1 MLTPPHHAER
11 IGPHWIWIEGD
22 MCVTVI
28 DGDTTPEHVIAMQRK
43 SRLLFDEFGFILS
56 LVDARQAGTIT
67 PEARRLSASYQREHP
82 VPGAVAVFGVGAV
95 LRAINALYSRAVAYL
110 TNSQREMALF
120 QTEAEARAWLDGQR
134 RRLRRPPTSP

>member
-1 MLTPPHHAER
+1 
-11 IGPHWIWIEGD
+11 

-28 DGDTTPEHVIAMQRK
+28 NGDTTPEHVIAMQRK
-43 SRLLFDEFGFILS
+43 SRLLSDEVGFILS
-56 LVDARQAGTIT
+56 LVDARRAGTIT
-67 PEARRLSASYQREHP
+67 PEARRMSAAYQREHP

-134 RRLRRPPTSP
+134 RRLLRPPTRP